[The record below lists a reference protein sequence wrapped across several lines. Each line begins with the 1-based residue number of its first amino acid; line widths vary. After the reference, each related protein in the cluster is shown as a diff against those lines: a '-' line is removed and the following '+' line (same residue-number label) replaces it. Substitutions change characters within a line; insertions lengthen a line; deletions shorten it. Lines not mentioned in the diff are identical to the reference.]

1 MGMTFSGG
9 AIDFTI
15 YGVIGDI
22 VGAQTNCWLAVIIG
36 LGLVP
41 LYLISFWWFIVKK
54 DVKTP
59 GREGASNKL
68 LTKQDFL
75 NKNKQAPTATAAS
88 AKMSGIDTS
97 KLDKDQLFALEV
109 IAAYGGKENI
119 KNVDAC
125 ITKLRVQVK
134 NPDVVN
140 KDQLLKL
147 GARGVIKPSK
157 ESVYAVFGNKAD
169 FIKNKMNELLNK

>member
-1 MGMTFSGG
+1 M
-9 AIDFTI
+9 
-15 YGVIGDI
+15 
-22 VGAQTNCWLAVIIG
+22 
-36 LGLVP
+36 
-41 LYLISFWWFIVKK
+41 
-54 DVKTP
+54 
-59 GREGASNKL
+59 

-75 NKNKQAPTATAAS
+75 NKNKQSAPAAS
-88 AKMSGIDTS
+88 SASASAISGIDPS
-97 KLDKDQLFALEV
+97 KLDKDQLLALEV
-109 IAAYGGKENI
+109 IAAYGGKDNI

-134 NPDVVN
+134 NPDIVN

-147 GARGVIKPSK
+147 GARGIIKPSK

>member
-1 MGMTFSGG
+1 M
-9 AIDFTI
+9 
-15 YGVIGDI
+15 
-22 VGAQTNCWLAVIIG
+22 
-36 LGLVP
+36 
-41 LYLISFWWFIVKK
+41 
-54 DVKTP
+54 
-59 GREGASNKL
+59 
-68 LTKQDFL
+68 TKQDFL